1 MTAYHD
7 MKLGGF
13 RVQVESL
20 NIVQYVNVDAS
31 RFGYGGFRERLSPDR
46 GIDVAANGYHWSNV
60 REGFQYAWVAHVT
73 GVNDQVRA
81 AQSLQ
86 GFRAQQAVSVGDQSD
101 FSRSFC
107 GRAWRFSARFSGS
120 EHTGKIVRNGGAK
133 ILGVRRPE
141 LER

>member
-1 MTAYHD
+1 MAAYHD

-13 RVQVESL
+13 RIQVESL
-20 NIVQYVNVDAS
+20 NIVQYVNIDGS
-31 RFGYGGFRERLSPDR
+31 RFGYGGFRERFRPVRS
-46 GIDVAANGYHWSNV
+46 IDVSANGYHWSNV

-73 GVNDQVRA
+73 SVNDQVRA

-107 GRAWRFSARFSGS
+107 GRAWSFSGRFSGR

-133 ILGVRRPE
+133 DWEFAGRN
-141 LER
+141 